1 MSFQNKRLVS
11 CLIIVSVLFFGQ
23 QALSQSAIPDDKCAI
38 ITGATKDPA
47 VALKAVEKFKDYV
60 PVVIESSNGYLAP
73 SLGIYYKDGAK
84 ELVEDFKKDKIIPD
98 DSYCGNADRFVS
110 VLYPN
115 QNFTALTTNPPSLIA
130 QYSYVGKWSA
140 DPNDCSITE
149 YETDSIYFDEY
160 SVTFATKSCD
170 VKDQQV
176 SPVNSLGLIIEMSCF
191 EEGEQYDGVLSLI
204 LQAEDKILIRDTDL
218 EYTKCAQ
225 LDESPIVATE
235 NRLAE
240 LEEQKVPD
248 SDEIVI
254 NKNGDAVLL
263 KTDGTWEVM
272 DTSSEDGKLVFS
284 IRSATNYH
292 NSYPR
297 KNDMDE
303 FSHYSNIVGCFYN
316 IEVKN
321 NTNFKIKVDKFK
333 IESNNKKLFDDRMTR
348 NELIQFGKVL
358 NPGEVFIGKGQYKEG
373 GPKQW
378 VDKTKELAT
387 DEQIETWTNKYGC
400 DAQNGSIFIT
410 TADMGKDVAFSETSG
425 ISEEAKNN
433 FIVGSQS
440 GVYPIIKETNL
451 R

>member
-1 MSFQNKRLVS
+1 MRSYLKIS
-11 CLIIVSVLFFGQ
+11 M
-23 QALSQSAIPDDKCAI
+23 I
-38 ITGATKDPA
+38 ITMFSTVATAEPTFVSGNGLSFDLEPT
-47 VALKAVEKFKDYV
+47 ALKTIVTQDGFTCIMEESKCLKEEDDGSIKEIIWQQSNNGDTLDFLYLNCATIGACGVSYQPVGSHFQKKYDIEFDTSQKLQPNRKGLAALNLLCAQGKEKDLLCM
-60 PVVIESSNGYLAP
+60 S
-73 SLGIYYKDGAK
+73 
-84 ELVEDFKKDKIIPD
+84 
-98 DSYCGNADRFVS
+98 
-110 VLYPN
+110 
-115 QNFTALTTNPPSLIA
+115 
-130 QYSYVGKWSA
+130 
-140 DPNDCSITE
+140 
-149 YETDSIYFDEY
+149 TDENLN
-160 SVTFATKSCD
+160 VT
-170 VKDQQV
+170 
-176 SPVNSLGLIIEMSCF
+176 GLI
-191 EEGEQYDGVLSLI
+191 YDRYKMI
-204 LQAEDKILIRDTDL
+204 K
-218 EYTKCAQ
+218 
-225 LDESPIVATE
+225 
-235 NRLAE
+235 
-240 LEEQKVPD
+240 EQKVPE

-284 IRSATNYH
+284 IRSAANYH

-303 FSHYSNIVGCFYN
+303 FSHYSNIVGCVYN

-321 NTNFKIKVDKFK
+321 NTDFKIKVDKFK
-333 IESNNKKLFDDRMTR
+333 IESNNKKLFDDHMTR
-348 NELIQFGKVL
+348 NSLIQFGKVL
-358 NPGEVFIGKGQYKEG
+358 NPGEVYIGKGQYKEG
-373 GPKQW
+373 GPRQW

-387 DEQIETWTNKYGC
+387 DEQIEMWTNKYGC